1 MTNLDSLHCFFVE
14 HLAEM
19 KRMAESHFRCLDP
32 DKREE
37 AIQNAL
43 TLIWKYLY
51 ALLVQ
56 GRDYSQIWKGVT
68 WYAVRQTKCGRMIQ
82 GQVKAKDAFECRRRG
97 RVRFESVDLNG
108 LIGRKTLVFD
118 QVIFRVDVRRFIG
131 TLKARNQ
138 MLACD
143 LASGLTTTEAAVK
156 YGVTPGAI
164 AQFRSRFLRWYDDFF
179 AD

>member
-1 MTNLDSLHCFFVE
+1 MTDLDSLQRFFVE

-51 ALLVQ
+51 ALLNQ
-56 GRDYSQIWKGVT
+56 GRDYPQIWKGVT
-68 WYAVRQTKCGRMIQ
+68 WYAIRQTKCGRMIQ

-118 QVIFRVDVRRFIG
+118 QVVFRVDIPQFLS
-131 TLKARNQ
+131 TLKPRNQ
-138 MLACD
+138 SLACD
-143 LASGLTTTEAAVK
+143 LATGMTTTEAAVK
-156 YGVTPGAI
+156 YAVTQGAI
-164 AQFRSRFLRWYDDFF
+164 AQFRSRFKRWHDDFF
-179 AD
+179 AE